1 MSNYK
6 FDIDPKLP
14 DDAKIERQ
22 KNFQKVMGNY
32 HRMTRPMYQ
41 TPLYKYRNVFLGLV
55 LLIVLVWLVVETEQG
70 RKNAKELPK
79 NDSAQTDTIPSLK

>member
-14 DDAKIERQ
+14 DDAKIEKQ
-22 KNFQKVMGNY
+22 KDFQRLMGNY
-32 HRMTRPMYQ
+32 QRMTRPVYQ

-55 LLIVLVWLVVETEQG
+55 LLVVIVWLVVEAEQH
-70 RKNAKELPK
+70 RKNSKEHPK
-79 NDSAQTDTIPSLK
+79 NDSAQTDTMSSLK

>member
-14 DDAKIERQ
+14 DDAKIEKQ
-22 KNFQKVMGNY
+22 KDFQKVMGNY

-55 LLIVLVWLVVETEQG
+55 LLIVIVWLVVEADQERRNT
-70 RKNAKELPK
+70 KEHPK